1 MSMINKGIPYF
12 PTPANFFDEE
22 TMELLEAKFGVLAS
36 YIVLRLLCKIYKEG
50 YYISWGK
57 EQSLIFIRKVGGG
70 IKEEIMEKVMELLL
84 EKGFFHKETFKK
96 YGVLT
101 SERIQEVWFEATTR
115 RKIDFS
121 QLPYI
126 LENKKKKGKQK
137 EDAGKENADIFP
149 TQENVNPENDDISG
163 QTKLKQTKLN
173 PEEEEISDALFEIP
187 GYAYNQATHNI
198 AGLIESLECHKVTNP
213 KERQTILRLSDYGRK
228 GTQVW
233 KLLSNTSWNKIGAPG
248 KYIIAALAGGRKQA
262 G

>member
-84 EKGFFHKETFKK
+84 EKGFFHKETFEK

-126 LENKKKKGKQK
+126 LENKKKKGNRKRMRVK
-137 EDAGKENADIFP
+137 KM
-149 TQENVNPENDDISG
+149 
-163 QTKLKQTKLN
+163 QTFFQLKRT
-173 PEEEEISDALFEIP
+173 
-187 GYAYNQATHNI
+187 
-198 AGLIESLECHKVTNP
+198 
-213 KERQTILRLSDYGRK
+213 
-228 GTQVW
+228 
-233 KLLSNTSWNKIGAPG
+233 
-248 KYIIAALAGGRKQA
+248 
-262 G
+262 